1 MHALSI
7 QISAPAV
14 KYYVLPALFL
24 YNKSPINDDGAF
36 ANLLPMKLSSPL
48 LVTDGALSFT
58 SVGGTD
64 IGYTPLWGVSF
75 KKTSIFL
82 FFLIDNRNLACV
94 YLVQIVIFEVVTSLF
109 DDETG
114 ENQYTNKVRD
124 GHESVRNV

>member
-1 MHALSI
+1 MAR
-7 QISAPAV
+7 
-14 KYYVLPALFL
+14 LF
-24 YNKSPINDDGAF
+24 S
-36 ANLLPMKLSSPL
+36 NLLPMKLSSPL

-94 YLVQIVIFEVVTSLF
+94 YLVQIVIFEVITSLF